1 MKLEYL
7 LNSYPMTST
16 TFIRREIAAIE
27 RAGVPVK
34 RFAVRRWSEPLND
47 TAESAEQERTEYL
60 LSGRIIALLVG
71 LFAEAARNPKG
82 LMRALHHCWGLYR
95 RAGEGVIRHVAYL
108 AQAVRLRR
116 RCAEI
121 GIDHVHAHFSTNAA
135 AVAMLSRLLGGP
147 RYSFTVHGP
156 DELEVLGRNAFVDKA
171 RHAEHVVAISRYCRD
186 RLVRHLPER
195 LADRVEILSCG
206 LDMRDY
212 PNEVEAPAAGSTL
225 LCVGRLCPQ
234 KGQVDIAP
242 AVARIRSLYPGIR
255 VLLVGDGEDRPAV
268 ERAIVEA
275 GVAEH
280 VHLLGWRSNDEVRR
294 LIVEARALLLPS
306 RAEGLP
312 IVLMEALAL
321 CRPVATTPVAGFTEL
336 VDEGCGWLFPSG
348 DVGAIADAMASVL
361 DCPPERLAA
370 LGREGRAR
378 VVARHDVDRLAAGLL
393 ALFARPRA

>member
-1 MKLEYL
+1 MKLAYL

-34 RFAVRRWSEPLND
+34 RFAVRRWSGPLVD
-47 TAESAEQERTEYL
+47 PADRAEQERTEYL
-60 LSGRIIALLVG
+60 LSDRIPALLAG
-71 LFAEAARNPKG
+71 LFVEAARNPTG
-82 LMRALHHCWGLYR
+82 LMRALRHCWGLYR
-95 RAGEGVIRHVAYL
+95 RAGAGLVRHVAYL

-116 RCAEI
+116 RCAAL
-121 GIDHVHAHFSTNAA
+121 GIEHLHAHFSTNAA
-135 AVAMLSRLLGGP
+135 AVALLARLLGGP

-156 DELEVLGRNAFVDKA
+156 DELEVLGRNRFVEKA

-186 RLVRHLPER
+186 RLVRHLPGA

-206 LDMRDY
+206 LDLRDY
-212 PNEVEAPAAGSTL
+212 PDEVEAPAPGSTL

-242 AVARIRSLYPGIR
+242 AVAMVRSRYPDIR
-255 VLLVGDGEDRPAV
+255 VLLVGDGEDRSAV

-280 VHLLGWRSNDEVRR
+280 VRLLGWRSNDEVRR

-321 CRPVATTPVAGFTEL
+321 CRPVVTTPVAGITEL
-336 VDEGCGWLFPSG
+336 VDEGCGWLIPPG
-348 DVGAIADAMASVL
+348 DVGAFADAMASAL
-361 DCPPERLAA
+361 DCSPERLAA

>member
-1 MKLEYL
+1 MKLAYL

-34 RFAVRRWSEPLND
+34 RFAVRRWSGPLVD
-47 TAESAEQERTEYL
+47 PADRAEQERTEYL
-60 LSGRIIALLVG
+60 LSDRIPALLAG
-71 LFAEAARNPKG
+71 LFAEAARNPTG
-82 LMRALHHCWGLYR
+82 LMRALRHCWGLYR
-95 RAGEGVIRHVAYL
+95 RAGAGLVRHVAYL

-116 RCAEI
+116 RCAAL
-121 GIDHVHAHFSTNAA
+121 GIDHLHAHFSTNAA
-135 AVAMLSRLLGGP
+135 AVALLARLLGGP

-156 DELEVLGRNAFVDKA
+156 DELEVLGRNGFVEKA

-186 RLVRHLPER
+186 RLVRHLPGA

-206 LDMRDY
+206 LDLRDY
-212 PNEVEAPAAGSTL
+212 PDEVEAPAPGSTL

-242 AVARIRSLYPGIR
+242 AVAMVRSRYPDIR
-255 VLLVGDGEDRPAV
+255 VLLVGDGEDRSAV

-280 VHLLGWRSNDEVRR
+280 VRLLGWRSNDEVRR

-321 CRPVATTPVAGFTEL
+321 CRPVVTTPVAGITEL
-336 VDEGCGWLFPSG
+336 VDEGCGWLIPPG
-348 DVGAIADAMASVL
+348 DVGAFADAMASAL
-361 DCPPERLAA
+361 DCSPERLAA
-370 LGREGRAR
+370 LGHEGRAR

>member
-1 MKLEYL
+1 MKLAYL

-34 RFAVRRWSEPLND
+34 RFAVRRWSEPLVD
-47 TAESAEQERTEYL
+47 PADRAEQERTEYL
-60 LSGRIIALLVG
+60 LSGRIAALLAG
-71 LFAEAARNPKG
+71 LFAEAARNPMG
-82 LMRALHHCWGLYR
+82 LMRALRHGWGLYR

-116 RCAEI
+116 RCAAL
-121 GIDHVHAHFSTNAA
+121 GIDHLHAHFSTNAA
-135 AVAMLSRLLGGP
+135 AVALLARLLGGP

-156 DELEVLGRNAFVDKA
+156 DELEVLGRNGFADKA
-171 RHAEHVVAISRYCRD
+171 RHAERVVAISRYCRD
-186 RLVRHLPER
+186 RLVRHLPEA

-206 LDMRDY
+206 LDLRDY
-212 PNEVEAPAAGSTL
+212 PAEVESQAAGSTL

-242 AVARIRSLYPGIR
+242 AVAMIRSGYPDIR
-255 VLLVGDGEDRPAV
+255 VLLVGDGEDRSAV

-280 VHLLGWRSNDEVRR
+280 VRLLGWRSNDEVRS

-321 CRPVATTPVAGFTEL
+321 CRPVVTTPVAGITEL
-336 VDEGCGWLFPSG
+336 VDEGCGWLVPSG
-348 DVGAIADAMASVL
+348 DVGALAQAMASAL
-361 DCPPERLAA
+361 DCPPERLTA

-378 VVARHDVDRLAAGLL
+378 VVAHHDVDRLAAGLL
-393 ALFARPRA
+393 ALFARSRA

>member
-1 MKLEYL
+1 MKLAYL

-34 RFAVRRWSEPLND
+34 RFAVRRWSGPLVD
-47 TAESAEQERTEYL
+47 PADRAEQERTEYL
-60 LSGRIIALLVG
+60 LSGRMIALLAG
-71 LFAEAARNPKG
+71 LLAEAARNPKG
-82 LMRALHHCWGLYR
+82 LVQALRHCWGLYR

-116 RCAEI
+116 RCAAL
-121 GIDHVHAHFSTNAA
+121 GIDHLHAHFSTNAA

-156 DELEVLGRNAFVDKA
+156 DELEVLGRNAFLDKA
-171 RHAEHVVAISRYCRD
+171 RHAEHVVAISRYCRA
-186 RLVRHLPER
+186 RLVRHLPEG
-195 LADRVEILSCG
+195 LAERVEILSCG
-206 LDMRDY
+206 LDLRDY
-212 PNEVEAPAAGSTL
+212 PDKVEAPAAESTL

-242 AVARIRSLYPGIR
+242 AVAMIRSRYPDIR

-268 ERAIVEA
+268 ERAIFEA

-321 CRPVATTPVAGFTEL
+321 CRPVATTPVAGITEL

-348 DVGAIADAMASVL
+348 DIGAIADTMASAL

-378 VVARHDVDRLAAGLL
+378 VIARHDVDRLAAGLL